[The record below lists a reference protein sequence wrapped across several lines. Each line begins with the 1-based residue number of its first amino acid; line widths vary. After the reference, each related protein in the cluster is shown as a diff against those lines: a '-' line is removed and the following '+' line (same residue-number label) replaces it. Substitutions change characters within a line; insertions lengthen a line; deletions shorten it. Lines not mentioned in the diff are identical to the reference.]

1 MFNSRD
7 PREDEE
13 DYRRRIRREI
23 ESEYRHDGM
32 DTVRFGIKLCLLV
45 LAIIGFLALINPDV
59 QRSLHQVI
67 LNLEGCRE
75 VQLPLGY
82 TVTKCN

>member
-1 MFNSRD
+1 MFNPRRD
-7 PREDEE
+7 DEE
-13 DYRRRIRREI
+13 DYRRRIRREV

-32 DTVRFGIKLCLLV
+32 DTVRFGIKLCLAV
-45 LAIIGFLALINPDV
+45 LAVILFLALISPDV

-75 VQLPLGY
+75 VQMPFGI